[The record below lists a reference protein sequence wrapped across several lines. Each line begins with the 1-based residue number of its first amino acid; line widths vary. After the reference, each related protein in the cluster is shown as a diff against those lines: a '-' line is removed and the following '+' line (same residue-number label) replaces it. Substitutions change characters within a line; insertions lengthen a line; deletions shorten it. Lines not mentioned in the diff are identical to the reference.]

1 MSKEDKK
8 PEKKDNNNPLKQFNF
23 KFNFY
28 WIYGVIFALIL
39 GYQFL
44 NSADIVN
51 SKLTENE
58 FNEIL
63 NENDFSKIVI
73 VNGDYAQL
81 FLKSEALDKEK
92 HSKNKNPSIFNAA
105 SPTYTYDFGDLQNF
119 ENKLNI
125 HIFVKRN
132 KHLKRNER
140 GKIFC

>member
-1 MSKEDKK
+1 MTERY
-8 PEKKDNNNPLKQFNF
+8 L
-23 KFNFY
+23 
-28 WIYGVIFALIL
+28 L
-39 GYQFL
+39 YQFL

-119 ENKLNI
+119 ENKLNRAKEENGLDFDKDNWKI
-125 HIFVKRN
+125 PFLLSEKQSHPYIF
-132 KHLKRNER
+132 
-140 GKIFC
+140 F